1 MGHQG
6 EDRGPSGEEVF
17 CVDRRLH
24 PVLALHLPGNVDLQ
38 GRVRR
43 QRTRNCPQK
52 VLLSIYT
59 AFTHIFA
66 FCFLVIV
73 MMMMIDGAVR
83 REHCAVLIYAACL
96 DSTSERSAR

>member
-1 MGHQG
+1 
-6 EDRGPSGEEVF
+6 
-17 CVDRRLH
+17 
-24 PVLALHLPGNVDLQ
+24 
-38 GRVRR
+38 
-43 QRTRNCPQK
+43 

-73 MMMMIDGAVR
+73 MMMMMMMMIDGAVR